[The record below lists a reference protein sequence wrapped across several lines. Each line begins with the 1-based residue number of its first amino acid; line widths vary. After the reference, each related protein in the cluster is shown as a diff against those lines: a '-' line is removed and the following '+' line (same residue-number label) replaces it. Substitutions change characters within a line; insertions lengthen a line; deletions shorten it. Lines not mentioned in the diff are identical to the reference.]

1 MAYYIIWHRWHIWH
15 ITLSLSPWHNKYCG
29 IYGILY
35 YMAYMAYN
43 IIWHIILCG
52 IYGIYC
58 ILLLYYMPYYIIWHI
73 WHICHIILYAIYG
86 IICNITLILYG
97 ILYCLTYMAW
107 ACLSYNYIGIYAIL
121 LLYYMEYYIA

>member
-1 MAYYIIWHRWHIWH
+1 MA
-15 ITLSLSPWHNKYCG
+15 
-29 IYGILY
+29 
-35 YMAYMAYN
+35 
-43 IIWHIILCG
+43 
-52 IYGIYC
+52 
-58 ILLLYYMPYYIIWHI
+58 YYIIWHI